1 MRPLLIFDG
10 LCGFCSYWVSY
21 WLHLTQDGFEAKA
34 YQKVAA
40 EFPDIPLGRFQKQIV
55 FVDVD
60 GERAF
65 GAEAAFRI
73 LAMPGGNPLWLWL
86 YRHVPGY
93 APAAEL
99 AYTLVSRH
107 REAAMRASLWLWGPE
122 RVPERHALP
131 CALFLRL
138 LALIY
143 VAAFVSLATQIRGLA
158 GSEGILPVSGYLDAA
173 LTQLGTRA
181 YWQVPTLFW
190 LSSSDMA
197 LVTACILGALAA
209 LTSLIGGRWTPP
221 LLLLCYVL
229 YLSLFYAGQDFM
241 HFQWDTLLLET
252 GFLAVFL
259 PSRSVLVVW
268 LFRWLLFRFVFG
280 SGCVKLLSGDPTWAS
295 FTALD
300 YHYETQ
306 PLPTPIAWY
315 AHQLPSWF
323 QHACTFAVL
332 AIELG
337 VPFLFFVARRP
348 RMLAAWIILVFE
360 LGILLTGNYNFF
372 NLLAMSLCVL
382 LFDDQA
388 LRGILPSRYQRWI
401 ATSARSRHGFFERV
415 VLGNLV
421 ALILFLS
428 VSVMFLQLG
437 RRPLPHPVTAVLEWF
452 APLAIVNS
460 YGLFANMTTTR
471 PEIVIKGSQDGE
483 TWSEYAF
490 RYKPGNT
497 DRRPPWNIP
506 HQPRLDW
513 QMWFAALS
521 TANANPWFTNLL
533 VRLLQ
538 NAPIVGGLLESNP
551 FPDAPPRYVRALLYD
566 YRFASPEAHR
576 KGAWWRRELLGTY
589 YPAIRLSKG
598 DETE

>member
-21 WLHLTQDGFEAKA
+21 WLRLTQDGFEAKA
-34 YQKVAA
+34 YQEVAA
-40 EFPDIPLGRFQKQIV
+40 EFPDIPLERFQKQIV
-55 FVDVD
+55 FVGVD

-73 LAMPGGNPLWLWL
+73 LALPGGNPLWLWL

-107 REAAMRASLWLWGPE
+107 REAAMRASRWLWGPE
-122 RVPERHALP
+122 RVPERHTLP

-173 LTQLGTRA
+173 LTHLGTRA

-190 LSSSDMA
+190 FSSSDTA

-209 LTSLIGGRWTPP
+209 LASLIGGRWTPP

-280 SGCVKLLSGDPTWAS
+280 FGLRK
-295 FTALD
+295 AL
-300 YHYETQ
+300 E
-306 PLPTPIAWY
+306 
-315 AHQLPSWF
+315 
-323 QHACTFAVL
+323 
-332 AIELG
+332 
-337 VPFLFFVARRP
+337 RRSN
-348 RMLAAWIILVFE
+348 
-360 LGILLTGNYNFF
+360 LGILHGTG
-372 NLLAMSLCVL
+372 LP
-382 LFDDQA
+382 
-388 LRGILPSRYQRWI
+388 LRDP
-401 ATSARSRHGFFERV
+401 A
-415 VLGNLV
+415 
-421 ALILFLS
+421 
-428 VSVMFLQLG
+428 
-437 RRPLPHPVTAVLEWF
+437 
-452 APLAIVNS
+452 AP
-460 YGLFANMTTTR
+460 
-471 PEIVIKGSQDGE
+471 
-483 TWSEYAF
+483 
-490 RYKPGNT
+490 NT
-497 DRRPPWNIP
+497 DCLVRSSVAS
-506 HQPRLDW
+506 
-513 QMWFAALS
+513 MLS
-521 TANANPWFTNLL
+521 T
-533 VRLLQ
+533 RLHICGPRHRARGAFPVLCGPP
-538 NAPIVGGLLESNP
+538 ATDAGGLDHP
-551 FPDAPPRYVRALLYD
+551 GVRAGYPSDGQLQ
-566 YRFASPEAHR
+566 FFQPAGH
-576 KGAWWRRELLGTY
+576 ELVCV
-589 YPAIRLSKG
+589 AVR
-598 DETE
+598 